1 MGSLAAAGCA
11 SWSLANRSPIAADH
25 DSLAR
30 FNVRSPNGI
39 LRATIAIAAHGSG
52 GAIVWEVSYGD
63 RAVILPSVL
72 GLVLSDGRCLGMGAR
87 VVGHRLLKHD
97 DRWKPHYGIHSEYG
111 GVYEELT
118 VNLEDPMSGI
128 GFDVIVRVYDAGVAI
143 RYLLRQNPSGAEV
156 VLAGEATTFKL
167 PSDALT
173 YASRDEGE
181 YQVTTP
187 AGLSPVPDPPLTS
200 DSDAGPLADLPLGVR
215 IDAHLRAVIT
225 ESDRRRYPRMMLRTR
240 PGEPD
245 ALVTHLMCYPGRAD
259 GWSGPGETPAADT
272 FALRTPFATP
282 WRVLL
287 VATTAGAIIENAGL
301 VTTLATPNA
310 LEKNNGWIRPGRAIR
325 AFRDNTTAAG
335 LAHVDFAVKHKLEYI
350 EFDAHWYGNGTDASE
365 ATEPVAGLDIRRVIE
380 YGRARSVGVILYV
393 DRAPAQREIDA
404 IVARYQ
410 EWGVA
415 GIKFGFMW
423 EGRQADVE
431 FIEELVRKCG
441 ERGLLVNLHDDLR
454 PAGLERTYPNCLTV
468 EGVRGNEH
476 FPTPR
481 HNVTLP
487 FVRNVAGP
495 MDYTICYAHERNQT
509 TNAHQLAMAVVY
521 YSPLTFLYW
530 YDKPEKYAHGS
541 WPELS
546 WFDECPVVWEETRV
560 LAGEI
565 GEYIVIARRS
575 GRRWFLGA
583 MTNEEPRNVAVG
595 LSFLGTGGWRAV
607 IYADGK
613 GAIPGQS
620 SPVEI
625 SERRVHPGVQIQLTL
640 AAAGGQA
647 IRFELE
653 GA

>member
-11 SWSLANRSPIAADH
+11 PWSFADRTRTAADR
-25 DSLAR
+25 DSLSR
-30 FNVRSPNGI
+30 FSARSPNGK
-39 LRATIAIAAHGSG
+39 LRATITIGPQRNQ
-52 GAIVWEVSYGD
+52 GAVMWEVSDAD
-63 RAVILPSVL
+63 RAVILPSAI
-72 GLVLSDGRCLGMGAR
+72 GLILADGRCLGVGAR
-87 VVGHRLLKHD
+87 AVGHRVLKRY
-97 DRWKPHYGIHSEYG
+97 DRWKPSYGIQSEYG
-111 GVYEELT
+111 GVCEELT
-118 VNLEDPMSGI
+118 VNLEDPMSGM
-128 GFDVIVRVYDAGVAI
+128 GFEVIVRVYDAGVAI
-143 RYLLRQNPSGAEV
+143 RYLLRQNPSGAAV

-167 PSDALT
+167 PPGALV

-181 YQVTTP
+181 YQITTP
-187 AGLSPVPDPPLTS
+187 SGLAPVPDPPLTRSS
-200 DSDAGPLADLPLGVR
+200 DFGPLADIPLAIR
-215 IDAHLRAVIT
+215 IDADLHAVIT
-225 ESDRRRYPRMMLRTR
+225 ESDRRHYPRMMLRAG
-240 PGEPD
+240 PEEADP
-245 ALVTHLMCYPGRAD
+245 LVTHLMRYPGRAD
-259 GWSGPGETPAADT
+259 GWSGPGDTPSAHT
-272 FALRTPFATP
+272 FALPTVSATP
-282 WRVLL
+282 WRVVF
-287 VATTAGAIIENAGL
+287 VAPTPGAIIENAGL
-301 VTTLATPNA
+301 VTTLAAPNA
-310 LEKNNGWIRPGRAIR
+310 LGQVGWIRPGRAIR

-350 EFDAHWYGNGTDASE
+350 EFDAHWYGDGTDASE
-365 ATEPVAGLDIRRVIE
+365 ATVPISGLDIRRVIE
-380 YGRARSVGVILYV
+380 YGRARDVGVLLYV
-393 DRAPAQREIDA
+393 DRVPAQGEIDA

-423 EGRQADVE
+423 EGRQADVD

-441 ERGLLVNLHDDLR
+441 EHELVVNLHDDLR

-487 FVRNVAGP
+487 FVRNIAGP

-530 YDKPEKYAHGS
+530 YDKPEKYAQGA

-546 WFDECPVVWEETRV
+546 WFDECPSTWEETRV

-575 GRRWFLGA
+575 GGRWFLGA
-583 MTNEEPRNVAVG
+583 MTNEEPRSIGVA
-595 LSFLGTGGWRAV
+595 LSFLGTGAWRAV

-613 GAIPGQS
+613 ASIPGRGS
-620 SPVEI
+620 SVEI
-625 SERRVHPGVQIQLTL
+625 SERRVHERMQLELTL

-647 IRFELE
+647 VRFEPE
-653 GA
+653 AT